1 MPILGRNP
9 FGNHHH
15 SSSST
20 HLNEK
25 LDSNGSS
32 PNRTGNSINNNSSN
46 VNNHS
51 HMTQPPI
58 RRSSKSFLSFMSRKP
73 SLESI
78 RSEKSTDSLVN
89 SPTTSH
95 IMNSMQDSHQQ
106 QHTHNLSHG
115 HMHDNHMSPKPTHS
129 MVELKRFFRSSK
141 IMSMTHGHN
150 NNNNNTTTTNHLH
163 GTHGG
168 SAVSSSTTNVPSMSR
183 HTQTQK
189 GSSVNNHHPH
199 STTQLNLNSH
209 FQMTANDHHGHT
221 QSAIPPSS
229 DSILSLSNTIN
240 IYHDDTILAQKYGR
254 LGKTLGSGAGGSVKV
269 LVRPSDNATFAVK
282 EFRPRKAN
290 ESVKQYAKKCTAEFC
305 IGSSLHHPNIVE
317 TIDIFSDS
325 NQFKY
330 FQVMEFLPIDFFA
343 VVMTGQMSRGEINC
357 CLKQLCEGVRYLH
370 SMGLAHRDL
379 KLDNCCM
386 TEQGILKIIDFG
398 SAVVFKY
405 PFEDEQRTHNAHGI
419 VGSDPYLAPEVIT
432 STKSYDPQAVD
443 VWSIGIIFCC
453 MMLKRFPWKAPKL
466 SDDNFKLYSMPDD
479 IERDY
484 TQSAKHHEQLLSE
497 RRRYRERT
505 SHPEGCEDIEKQ
517 HNDDD
522 TDNNNNDNNEEHV
535 SKDVANIKQLPTP
548 QEEDIPNN
556 DTTIN
561 NYQQEHLNTVP
572 EDEHKKGDTSNSSTD
587 KHTIENITNQTL
599 TNPPVKEVN
608 DNKSNNNITQKVKID
623 DHNENK
629 QQLQH
634 AEKENN
640 DKNPVLQHNETIPDN
655 KSISSTRT
663 AATSHT
669 QHNGHPHKRVIHGPY
684 RLLRLLPH
692 ASRPILSRILEID
705 PSKRATLDEVFE
717 DAWFDEIPSCTMDN
731 KNNVIR
737 AHGHHHTIVKDS
749 KTYKI

>member
-9 FGNHHH
+9 FVHHH

-20 HLNEK
+20 HLNENV
-25 LDSNGSS
+25 DSNGSS
-32 PNRTGNSINNNSSN
+32 PNRSGNTANSNSNNNSN
-46 VNNHS
+46 NNNHS
-51 HMTQPPI
+51 HVTQPPI

-89 SPTTSH
+89 SPTSSH
-95 IMNSMQDSHQQ
+95 VMNSMQDSHQP

-141 IMSMTHGHN
+141 ILSMTHGHN
-150 NNNNNTTTTNHLH
+150 NNNNNTNNNHLH

-168 SAVSSSTTNVPSMSR
+168 SGISSSTTNVPSMSR
-183 HTQTQK
+183 HTPTHSK

-229 DSILSLSNTIN
+229 DSVLSLSNTIN

-386 TEQGILKIIDFG
+386 TEHGILKIIDFG

-405 PFEDEQRTHNAHGI
+405 PFEDDQRTHNAHGI

-497 RRRYRERT
+497 RRKHRERMN
-505 SHPEGCEDIEKQ
+505 HPEHCPDDEK
-517 HNDDD
+517 NDEKC
-522 TDNNNNDNNEEHV
+522 NNNDREEQTT
-535 SKDVANIKQLPTP
+535 KGTTNIKQLPTP
-548 QEEDIPNN
+548 QEEELPNN
-556 DTTIN
+556 DN
-561 NYQQEHLNTVP
+561 NNNNNNNDQQEHLNTVP
-572 EDEHKKGDTSNSSTD
+572 EDEHDKGEKSICKDT
-587 KHTIENITNQTL
+587 
-599 TNPPVKEVN
+599 N
-608 DNKSNNNITQKVKID
+608 DNNNTEKVKID
-623 DHNENK
+623 DHNDNK
-629 QQLQH
+629 EHQH
-634 AEKENN
+634 STDTENN
-640 DKNPVLQHNETIPDN
+640 DNNQTLQHNETAQDN
-655 KSISSTRT
+655 KSISSSRT
-663 AATSHT
+663 AATTHT

-705 PSKRATLDEVFE
+705 PSKRATLNEVF
-717 DAWFDEIPSCTMDN
+717 DDVWFDEIPCCTMDN
-731 KNNVIR
+731 KKTIVR
-737 AHGHHHTIVKDS
+737 AHGHHHTIVRDG
-749 KTYKI
+749 KTFKI

>member
-9 FGNHHH
+9 FGHHN
-15 SSSST
+15 SSSGT

-25 LDSNGSS
+25 YTDSNNSS
-32 PNRTGNSINNNSSN
+32 PNKSSGNSNNNINNNNNNNS
-46 VNNHS
+46 NNHS
-51 HMTQPPI
+51 HVTQPPI

-95 IMNSMQDSHQQ
+95 VMNSIQTDSNTTH

-141 IMSMTHGHN
+141 ILSMTHGHHNQQQQSQQQHHHHGLTSSGGN
-150 NNNNNTTTTNHLH
+150 NNN
-163 GTHGG
+163 
-168 SAVSSSTTNVPSMSR
+168 SSSMTNVPSINR
-183 HTQTQK
+183 HAPVQK
-189 GSSVNNHHPH
+189 SASCVHNHHPH

-405 PFEDEQRTHNAHGI
+405 PFEDEHKTHNAHGI

-466 SDDNFKLYSMPDD
+466 SDDNFKLYTMPDD

-484 TQSAKHHEQLLSE
+484 EQSAKHHEQLLSE
-497 RRRYRERT
+497 RRKHREKLN
-505 SHPEGCEDIEKQ
+505 HPQ
-517 HNDDD
+517 LNNNDDD
-522 TDNNNNDNNEEHV
+522 ENNNDNENETKTKQEETV
-535 SKDVANIKQLPTP
+535 IPVKQLPTP
-548 QEEDIPNN
+548 EN
-556 DTTIN
+556 DTDKTTAPD
-561 NYQQEHLNTVP
+561 HLNTVP
-572 EDEHKKGDTSNSSTD
+572 ESTTREIMEDEQQQQPQQNNEKTTPEQNNEEPKIKHDEQNN
-587 KHTIENITNQTL
+587 KHTTNA
-599 TNPPVKEVN
+599 PAV
-608 DNKSNNNITQKVKID
+608 
-623 DHNENK
+623 
-629 QQLQH
+629 QLQH
-634 AEKENN
+634 N
-640 DKNPVLQHNETIPDN
+640 DTAQET
-655 KSISSTRT
+655 KSISSSRTNAT
-663 AATSHT
+663 AAN
-669 QHNGHPHKRVIHGPY
+669 QHQHSSSNGHPHKRVIHGPY

-692 ASRPILSRILEID
+692 ASRPILSKILEID
-705 PSKRATLDEVFE
+705 PSKRATLDQVFE
-717 DAWFDEIPSCTMDN
+717 DNWFADIPSCTMDK

-737 AHGHHHTIVKDS
+737 AHGHHHTIVKDG
-749 KTYKI
+749 KTFKI